1 MAVTIPSTEL
11 STGTTPRSA
20 SPVRTAVSTAPIDG
34 YGTACTGPLA
44 RVSGRLAT
52 AASVNVPSGP
62 R

>member
-1 MAVTIPSTEL
+1 MPSTEL

-20 SPVRTAVSTAPIDG
+20 APDLTAARVAPTDG
-34 YGTACTGPLA
+34 YGTGSTSPFREPA
-44 RVSGRLAT
+44 RLAT